1 MEIAKTGLKSF
12 AIYLIILL
20 MISFSREHIDKIYFN
35 IIFFIVSLSL
45 IIIFLY
51 KIIKLKRK
59 YKNIDLNSIVIKIK
73 TLNWIRDIFLILIL
87 TIPSLC
93 LILGETDEESFIN
106 FTDRATGVFLI
117 IALLMNLI
125 YDVIDSNKYIN
136 LEGYLCEGELKSW
149 NNINEVKAKRIYFGN
164 AKRIYLIGDK
174 NISLIE
180 VNNKDYE
187 TLRGYIIIILDLILK
202 NLCKR

>member
-1 MEIAKTGLKSF
+1 MEIAKESLKNF

-35 IIFFIVSLSL
+35 IMFFIVSLAL
-45 IIIFLY
+45 IIILFY

-59 YKNIDLNSIVIKIK
+59 YKNTDLNSVVIKIK
-73 TLNWIRDIFLILIL
+73 TLNWIRDIFLILII

-93 LILGETDEESFIN
+93 LIFLGTDEGSFIN
-106 FTDRATGVFLI
+106 FTNRATGVFLI

-125 YDVIDSNKYIN
+125 YSVIDSNKYAN

-149 NNINEVKAKRIYFGN
+149 NNINKIKAKKIYFGN
-164 AKRIYLIGDK
+164 AKRIYIIGDK

-180 VNNKDYE
+180 VNNKDYKI
-187 TLRGYIIIILDLILK
+187 LRDYIINNIGLDIK
-202 NLCKR
+202 ESM

>member
-1 MEIAKTGLKSF
+1 MEVAKAGLKSF

-20 MISFSREHIDKIYFN
+20 MISFSREHIDEIYFN

-59 YKNIDLNSIVIKIK
+59 YKNIDLNSIVIKVK

-93 LILGETDEESFIN
+93 LILGETNEGSFIN
-106 FTDRATGVFLI
+106 FTNRATGLFLI

-164 AKRIYLIGDK
+164 TKRIYLIGDK

-187 TLRGYIIIILDLILK
+187 TLRGYIINNIELNIK
-202 NLCKR
+202 ESM

>member
-1 MEIAKTGLKSF
+1 MEVAKAGLKSF

-35 IIFFIVSLSL
+35 IIFFIGGLSL
-45 IIIFLY
+45 IVIYLY

-59 YKNIDLNSIVIKIK
+59 YKSIDLNSIVIKIK

-93 LILGETDEESFIN
+93 LILEETDEGLYIN
-106 FTDRATGVFLI
+106 FTDRATGLFLI

-125 YDVIDSNKYIN
+125 YDVIDSNKYVN
-136 LEGYLCEGELKSW
+136 LEGYLCEGELKRW

-187 TLRGYIIIILDLILK
+187 TLSGYIINNIGLNIK
-202 NLCKR
+202 ESM

>member
-1 MEIAKTGLKSF
+1 MEIAKAGLKSF

-35 IIFFIVSLSL
+35 IMFFIVSLVL
-45 IIIFLY
+45 VIIFLY

-73 TLNWIRDIFLILIL
+73 TLNWIRDIFLILII

-93 LILGETDEESFIN
+93 LIFWETDEGSFIN
-106 FTDRATGVFLI
+106 FTNRATGVFLI

-125 YDVIDSNKYIN
+125 YGVIDSNKYVN

-149 NNINEVKAKRIYFGN
+149 NNINKIKVKRIYFGN
-164 AKRIYLIGDK
+164 AKRIYLIGGK

-180 VNNKDYE
+180 VNNKDYKI
-187 TLRGYIIIILDLILK
+187 LRDYIINNIGLDIK
-202 NLCKR
+202 ESM

>member
-1 MEIAKTGLKSF
+1 MEIAKAGLKSF

-35 IIFFIVSLSL
+35 IMFFIVSLVL
-45 IIIFLY
+45 VIIFLY

-59 YKNIDLNSIVIKIK
+59 YKNIDLNSIAIKIK
-73 TLNWIRDIFLILIL
+73 TLNWIRDIFFILII

-93 LILGETDEESFIN
+93 LIFWETDEGSFIN
-106 FTDRATGVFLI
+106 FTNRATGVFLI

-125 YDVIDSNKYIN
+125 YGVIDSNKYVN

-149 NNINEVKAKRIYFGN
+149 NNINKIKVKRIYFGN
-164 AKRIYLIGDK
+164 AKRIYFIGGK

-180 VNNKDYE
+180 VNNKDYKI
-187 TLRGYIIIILDLILK
+187 LRDYIINNIGLDIK
-202 NLCKR
+202 ESM

>member
-1 MEIAKTGLKSF
+1 MEIAKAVLKSF

-35 IIFFIVSLSL
+35 IIFFIGGLSL

-73 TLNWIRDIFLILIL
+73 TLNWIRDIFLIVILI
-87 TIPSLC
+87 IPSLC
-93 LILGETDEESFIN
+93 LILGESDEGYFIN

-125 YDVIDSNKYIN
+125 YDVIDSNKYVN

-187 TLRGYIIIILDLILK
+187 TLSGYIINNIGFNIK
-202 NLCKR
+202 ESM